1 MNWAKIS
8 KDYFTF
14 SKKDRIAILVLT
26 VSLLAVFFLPRMLR
40 SSKTTVSTVADTS
53 WVAAVKRLEQK
64 NTDDE
69 GTEQYQQSNDNT
81 ASYTFDK
88 SSNTFPV
95 KTKGAL
101 FYFNPNTLSKEGWEK
116 LGLRDKTI
124 QTIQNYLSKGG
135 HFKKPGDLQKVYGLH
150 QDEYERLAPYIQ
162 LENAIENNT
171 QKTYNENNYTQDQK
185 RTNTYA
191 RFTTVEINTAD
202 TTSFIALPGIGS
214 KLAAR
219 IISFRE
225 KLGGFSNVEQVKETY
240 GLPDSTF
247 QRIKPYLQVNT
258 AVKKINI
265 NTATVDQLKA
275 HPYIR
280 YTLANPI
287 IAYRNEHG
295 AFTRLEDIKK
305 IMVITEEVFQK
316 ISPYLSIK

>member
-8 KDYFTF
+8 KDYLTF

-26 VSLLAVFFLPRMLR
+26 ICLLAVFFLPKMLR
-40 SSKTTVSTVADTS
+40 SSKTTIYTPADTS
-53 WVAAVKRLEQK
+53 WITAAKRLEQK
-64 NTDDE
+64 NTE
-69 GTEQYQQSNDNT
+69 TEAAEQYPNSSDY
-81 ASYTFDK
+81 AAAYTYDR
-88 SSNTFPV
+88 SSSSFSDY
-95 KTKGAL
+95 KKGAL
-101 FYFNPNTLSKEGWEK
+101 FYFNPNTLSKEGWQQ

-135 HFKKPGDLQKVYGLH
+135 QFKKPADLQKVYGLH
-150 QDEYERLAPYIQ
+150 RDQYERLAPYIQ
-162 LENAIENNT
+162 LENSLENNT
-171 QKTYNENNYTQDQK
+171 AKTYNESNFTPDQK
-185 RTNTYA
+185 RTNAYI
-191 RFTTVEINTAD
+191 RYSTVEINTAD
-202 TTSFIALPGIGS
+202 SNSFIALPGIGS

-225 KLGGFSNVEQVKETY
+225 KLGGFSHVEQVKETY

-295 AFTRLEDIKK
+295 TFTRLEDIKK
-305 IMVITEEVFQK
+305 IMLITEEVFQK
-316 ISPYLSIK
+316 ISPYISLK

>member
-1 MNWAKIS
+1 
-8 KDYFTF
+8 
-14 SKKDRIAILVLT
+14 VLK
-26 VSLLAVFFLPRMLR
+26 
-40 SSKTTVSTVADTS
+40 SSKNTTSAAAGDTA
-53 WVAAVKRLEQK
+53 WVAAAKRLEQK
-64 NTDDE
+64 NTEQEDA
-69 GTEQYQQSNDNT
+69 EQYQPINDNT

-88 SSNTFPV
+88 SSNRFSENI
-95 KTKGAL
+95 KGAL
-101 FYFNPNTLSKEGWEK
+101 FYFNPNTLSKEGWQQ

-135 HFKKPGDLQKVYGLH
+135 YFRKPEDLQKVYGLH
-150 QDEYERLAPYIQ
+150 QDEYDRLAPYIK
-162 LENAIENNT
+162 LDNSTENITVKSNT
-171 QKTYNENNYTQDQK
+171 ENNYPTDQK
-185 RTNTYA
+185 RNGSSPRY
-191 RFTTVEINTAD
+191 TTVEINTAD
-202 TTSFIALPGIGS
+202 STSFIALPGIGS

-225 KLGGFSNVEQVKETY
+225 KLGGFSKVEQIKETY

-258 AVKKINI
+258 TVKKINV

-295 AFTRLEDIKK
+295 VFTRLEDIKK
-305 IMVITEEVFQK
+305 IMLITEEVFQK
-316 ISPYLSIK
+316 ISPYISIK